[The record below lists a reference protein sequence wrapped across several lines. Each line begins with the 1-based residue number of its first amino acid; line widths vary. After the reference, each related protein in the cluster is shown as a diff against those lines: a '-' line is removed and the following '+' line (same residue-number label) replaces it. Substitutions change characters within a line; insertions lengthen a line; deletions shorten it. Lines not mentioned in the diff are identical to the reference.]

1 MIFVLSTADFSA
13 NNIGQIPVPR
23 ELTAFTKNAIKA
35 SGNTSMTEEQKLA
48 LDDFFINIGAPNNS
62 GIFSKLEVL
71 ILPMI
76 CTDVTKAFTN
86 FKDNS
91 VIPLSS
97 TSFTLQ
103 NNGIKSINDS
113 IIPGF
118 TVNRGLKNSCMMIYN
133 TELYDNSETRNLN
146 GAGLGTFSANNC
158 AGFRTITIVG
168 HEELEDRTYIS
179 GNVYIS
185 AIPSTI
191 YCNTFKGMIA
201 KSFRDSKISA
211 NYAGTL
217 YEKNLTEEQIGA
229 YSNTLEKTFR
239 PFVSFPSGGGKSDK
253 YSPAGGA
260 ASFGAE
266 LTNEEMQLYSD
277 SLDNLFNAFS
287 NNK

>member
-1 MIFVLSTADFSA
+1 MIIVLSTADFSA
-13 NNIGQIPVPR
+13 NNIGQISVPR
-23 ELTAFTKNAIKA
+23 ELTAFTKNAIKV

-48 LDDFFINIGAPNNS
+48 LDDFFINIGASDNS

-97 TSFTLQ
+97 TSFKLQ
-103 NNGIKSINDS
+103 NHGLKSIDS
-113 IIPGF
+113 SVIPGF
-118 TVNRGLKNSCMMIYN
+118 PISRGLKNSCMMIYN
-133 TELYDNSETRNLN
+133 TELYDNSETRDF
-146 GAGLGTFSANNC
+146 AGVGIGEFSGNNF
-158 AGFRTITIVG
+158 AGFRTTVIAG
-168 HEELEDRTYIS
+168 KKELIDRTYIF

-185 AIPSTI
+185 CSPSTAT
-191 YCNTFKGMIA
+191 CNTFKGMIA
-201 KSFRDSKISA
+201 KSFRDSKVSA
-211 NYAGTL
+211 NYAGILIEKTL
-217 YEKNLTEEQIGA
+217 SEEEISA
-229 YSNTLEKTFR
+229 YSNTLEKIFK
-239 PFVSFPSGGGKSDK
+239 PFVALPAGISNQ
-253 YSPAGGA
+253 YTPAGGA